1 MFLFEFIFVRRRG
14 VIRFERVLGL
24 FFELFDLGSVF
35 VLEFDDDDED
45 DDDEDLWDVVVIVI
59 LLLLLDW
66 DFDLEYDL
74 FFLKC
79 LILMDFVVVRV
90 V

>member
-1 MFLFEFIFVRRRG
+1 MRRVFELLVFFCFFRFGEFFDRFLFEFIFVRRRG

-45 DDDEDLWDVVVIVI
+45 DDDEEDL
-59 LLLLLDW
+59 
-66 DFDLEYDL
+66 
-74 FFLKC
+74 
-79 LILMDFVVVRV
+79 
-90 V
+90 